1 MTGLQTS
8 PINRTKISSPLDL
21 LRNSDSPSNLL
32 TIETQTHTTIKT
44 QTQRETHTT
53 TKTQTQREKHTT
65 TKTYS
70 LPYGDCSKLS
80 FSHVELQLKKC

>member
-44 QTQRETHTT
+44 ETHTT

-65 TKTYS
+65 TKTYL
-70 LPYGDCSKLS
+70 LPYGGCSKLS

>member
-32 TIETQTHTTIKT
+32 TIETQTQKQKHK
-44 QTQRETHTT
+44 
-53 TKTQTQREKHTT
+53 EKHIQQQKQKHKEKHIQQQKRIHCLMVTV
-65 TKTYS
+65 
-70 LPYGDCSKLS
+70 PN
-80 FSHVELQLKKC
+80 

>member
-44 QTQRETHTT
+44 ETQRET
-53 TKTQTQREKHTT
+53 HTT